1 MKDVKKNKVE
11 RKQDI
16 NIGEQKTPRIK
27 TFSAKRT

>member
-16 NIGEQKTPRIK
+16 NIEQKTPRIK